1 MTQQP
6 QPPDGLPVVAP
17 EPLPP
22 SGPRPP
28 APPLRGGR
36 RPRWALP
43 VAVLVAVVIIGLA
56 VARLRGPSHSP
67 ASETP
72 SSAATGVTEVAAP
85 VLSETIGEEGHLAI
99 AVVSLDRVGPDMVEL
114 RLAVTNTSAPGAPAL
129 DVSQRFS
136 ADGPDRGTLAEVYLA
151 DLTHQRKFFILRD
164 AQNAPIGSRDT
175 APLPAGERR
184 VFWARYPAPKA
195 DEREVVV
202 HVPHADPMPNVP
214 VGQRLTTP

>member
-1 MTQQP
+1 VTHEP
-6 QPPDGLPVVAP
+6 QPPSGAPVVAP

-22 SGPRPP
+22 PVPSFPSLP
-28 APPLRGGR
+28 ARR

-43 VAVLVAVVIIGLA
+43 VAVLVALVIIGLA
-56 VARLRGPSHSP
+56 VARLGGPSRP
-67 ASETP
+67 PVPE
-72 SSAATGVTEVAAP
+72 ATGGEVAEVPATAAP
-85 VLSETIGEEGHLAI
+85 ALAETVGEEGHLAI
-99 AVVSLDRVGPDMVEL
+99 GVVSLDRVGPDMVEL
-114 RLAVTNTSAPGAPAL
+114 RLAVTNTSAAGAPAL

-136 ADGPDRGTLAEVYLA
+136 ADGPDRGTLAEIYLA

-184 VFWARYPAPKA
+184 VFWARYPAPDA
-195 DEREVVV
+195 DDREVVV

-214 VGQRLTTP
+214 VGQRTATP